1 MFISAVSLIKDLR
14 NIEFFRKD
22 FRIQR
27 QIEADIN
34 YEYIYLVFFVI
45 FLNLT
50 TKKRAE
56 KSVSFYVNVTV
67 SQTYLKVSLQ

>member
-50 TKKRAE
+50 TKKSAE
-56 KSVSFYVNVTV
+56 KRVSFYVNVTV

>member
-50 TKKRAE
+50 TKKSAE
-56 KSVSFYVNVTV
+56 TRVSFYVNVTV

>member
-1 MFISAVSLIKDLR
+1 M
-14 NIEFFRKD
+14 
-22 FRIQR
+22 
-27 QIEADIN
+27 EADIS

-50 TKKRAE
+50 TKKSAE
-56 KSVSFYVNVTV
+56 TRVSFYVNVTV

>member
-50 TKKRAE
+50 TKKSTETR
-56 KSVSFYVNVTV
+56 VSFYVNVTV

>member
-45 FLNLT
+45 FLNHQ
-50 TKKRAE
+50 KRCGKE
-56 KSVSFYVNVTV
+56 GFI
-67 SQTYLKVSLQ
+67 LC